1 MAFIQGQ
8 HLKPCKLDAMI
19 KGTTQFSNPQALSS
33 TSSLR
38 VTKLFS
44 FLGLVVYYMHV
55 QHNLHMHPTILSS
68 NIEGTISGLSF
79 VPPVVSGTSMLKGS
93 YQEQCYPNILMH
105 IYQCYP

>member
-1 MAFIQGQ
+1 MPWPRELRNLVT
-8 HLKPCKLDAMI
+8 LKPLVAPPS
-19 KGTTQFSNPQALSS
+19 G
-33 TSSLR
+33 LR
-38 VTKLFS
+38 VTKSFS
-44 FLGLVVYYMHV
+44 FLDLVVYYMYI

-93 YQEQCYPNILMH
+93 YQEQCYPNTLMH